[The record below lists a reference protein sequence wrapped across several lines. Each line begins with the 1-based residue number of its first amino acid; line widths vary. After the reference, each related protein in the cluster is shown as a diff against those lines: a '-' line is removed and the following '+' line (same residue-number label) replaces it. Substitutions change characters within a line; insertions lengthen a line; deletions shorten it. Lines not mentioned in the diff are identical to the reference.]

1 LAAPGSES
9 LEAALEAPAADVQ
22 AKRKTHRRGSR
33 GGRKS
38 KRKDKQDEEEN
49 EVTRIMDGVVPHKQA
64 MQPDQSTV
72 IDGSIEDVSDVVQI
86 NDQLKHTDRILGN
99 GSGGTTVY
107 EGTFEG
113 REVAVKRMLLQY
125 FDLASQEITL
135 LRQSDDHPNVIRY
148 YCHHKGKDFLYIA
161 VERCQS
167 SLWDLYHDGLMMDSL
182 TEDRKKLVND
192 INGST
197 AASLHQLAAGLAHLH
212 NLRIIHRD
220 IKPQNILITYPK
232 KNQKSGPRFVIS
244 DFGLC
249 RTLPD
254 NVSTLAGTMGNA
266 GTIGWKAPELIGQ
279 PKIGEGRQS
288 STANDS
294 TSSNETVSQGVKRA
308 VDIFSL
314 GCVFFYVLTNGC
326 HPFDQEVSE
335 IGVVERELNIK
346 KNLYNFSKLQDLGDE
361 AEEPMQLV
369 AWMLSPRPEDRPTA
383 VQVAN
388 HPFFWSPAKRLN
400 FLCDV
405 SDHWEREPRDPV
417 SPHLEALE
425 DIGHR
430 QGIHYGN
437 FLAKLD
443 KSFIDTLGKQRKYT
457 GDRMLD
463 LLRALRNKKNHYAD
477 MPEVVQR
484 KVGPL
489 PEGYLQYWTRRFPK
503 LLMACYDAVREC
515 GLEEEPRFRP
525 YLDAETG
532 IGP

>member
-1 LAAPGSES
+1 VAAPG
-9 LEAALEAPAADVQ
+9 LEQLEGVSGAAPAEVPKKKKA
-22 AKRKTHRRGSR
+22 HRGSR
-33 GGRKS
+33 GGRKA
-38 KRKDKQDEEEN
+38 KRKDKQDEEES
-49 EVTRIMDGVVPHKQA
+49 EVTRIMNGVVPHKQA
-64 MQPDQSTV
+64 MQPDQSPAIV
-72 IDGSIEDVSDVVQI
+72 GNIEDVSDVVQI
-86 NDQLKHTDRILGN
+86 NDQLKHTDRTLGN

-113 REVAVKRMLLQY
+113 QEVAVKRMLLQY

-182 TEDRKKLVND
+182 SDDRKKLVND
-192 INGST
+192 INGNT
-197 AASLHQLAAGLAHLH
+197 AASLHQLAAGLSHLH

-232 KNQKSGPRFVIS
+232 KNQKGGPRFVIS

-346 KNLYNFSKLQDLGDE
+346 KNLYNFSKLRDLGDE

-405 SDHWEREPRDPV
+405 SDHWEREPRDPN
-417 SPHLEALE
+417 SPHLQALE
-425 DIGHR
+425 DIGYE

-477 MPEVVQR
+477 MPETVQR

-525 YLDAETG
+525 YLDAEAG